1 MQNKILGEVSFA
13 AQYAKPI
20 EGGRESWVDAVNRV
34 ESMHQKKFKELNLE
48 IEIRRAF
55 DFVREKRVFAS
66 QRSTQFGGRA
76 IERNNMRMFNCTFSS
91 CDRLRFFAECFWLLL
106 SGCGTGFSVRRQHVA
121 KLPRLISEQHWRTRP
136 VKRHCIVDSIEGW
149 ANAALMLIE
158 SYCIDSYYD
167 LEHDKEIEFNYSLI
181 RKKGSPI
188 SSGGR
193 APGYK
198 PLKIALEKIRSRLR
212 NMVARDQKFHSIDCF
227 DLVMFLSEA
236 VLSGGV
242 RRSASIAIFDED
254 DQEMIESKKGDW
266 WKDHPERAYA
276 NISAGIKLD
285 GNEKQSTVNEIV
297 DASKQWGEPGV
308 AFFKSDEHGT
318 NPCAEI
324 GLLGLLVRDQY
335 GDVVEHVTLDMLEN
349 KETYIKKGYSYFSG
363 WQSCNLTEINMS
375 KNKSAK
381 EFFEACKVASFI
393 GTLQAAYTR
402 SGYLGHTTQ
411 RILERESLI
420 GVSMTGMC
428 ENSLSFHPAVLRA
441 GAHIINKENQRVA
454 KILGIN
460 SASRTTCVKPS
471 GNTST
476 IAGGI
481 SSGIHPHHAKKYIR
495 RMRISKVNPIW
506 EELMSKVP
514 QACHDHDENTGIIS
528 FACQAPLGSVSRET
542 SDAMTHLQ
550 RVKTVYKNWILPGST
565 QTRVEGLTHN
575 VSNTCTVKK
584 DEWSNVASF
593 IWDHRESLRGVALL
607 GYVADHLYDMAPY
620 QTVIDGHDSEKTW
633 NDLASIDWDG
643 VNLFVEG
650 EGENPVLDPACS
662 GGECTLSF

>member
-13 AQYAKPI
+13 AQYAKPV
-20 EGGRESWVDAVNRV
+20 EGGRESWIDAVNRV
-34 ESMHQKKFKELNLE
+34 ESMHQKKFKDLNLE
-48 IEIRRAF
+48 TEIRRAF

-76 IERNNMRMFNCTFSS
+76 IERNNMRMFNCTFSP
-91 CDRLRFFAECFWLLL
+91 CDRIRFFAEAFWLLL
-106 SGCGTGFSVRRQHVA
+106 SGCGTGFSIRRQHVS

-136 VKRHCIVDSIEGW
+136 VKKCFISDSIEGW

-158 SYCIDSYYD
+158 SYCLDSYYD
-167 LEHDKEIEFNYSLI
+167 LEHDKEIDFNYSLI
-181 RKKGSPI
+181 RRKGAPI

-212 NMVARDQKFHSIDCF
+212 DMTARDEKFHPIDCF
-227 DLVMFLSEA
+227 DIVMYLSEA

-285 GNEKQSTVNEIV
+285 GNEQQSTVNDIV

-324 GLLGLLVRDQY
+324 GLLGLLVRNQH
-335 GDVVEHVTLDMLEN
+335 GDVIDHVTIDMLEN
-349 KETYIKKGYSYFSG
+349 KEAYIKKGYSYFSG

-381 EFFEACKVASFI
+381 EFFEACQVASFI

-402 SGYLGHTTQ
+402 SGYLGHITQ
-411 RILERESLI
+411 KILRREALI

-428 ENSLSFHPAVLRA
+428 ENDISFHAAVLRA

-454 KILGIN
+454 KIIGIN

-506 EELMSKVP
+506 DELISKVP

-528 FACQAPLGSVSRET
+528 FACQAPQGSITRE
-542 SDAMTHLQ
+542 SSNAMTHLQ
-550 RVKTVYKNWILPGST
+550 RVKTVYENWVLPGST
-565 QTRVEGLTHN
+565 KTRVEGLTHN
-575 VSNTCTVKK
+575 VSNTCTVKE
-584 DEWSNVASF
+584 DEWNDVASF

-620 QTVIDGHDSEKTW
+620 QTVVDGHDSEKTW
-633 NDLASIDWDG
+633 NDLASIDWEG

-662 GGECTLSF
+662 SGECTLSF